1 MKETGKQLSPQVEI
15 VKILEIIGISASNNF
30 ESLPGLAMHHEIST
44 ELGT

>member
-15 VKILEIIGISASNNF
+15 VNILEIIGILALNSF
-30 ESLPGLAMHHEIST
+30 DSLPGLAMHHEIST

>member
-15 VKILEIIGISASNNF
+15 VKILEIIGISALNNF
-30 ESLPGLAMHHEIST
+30 ESLPGLATHHGIST